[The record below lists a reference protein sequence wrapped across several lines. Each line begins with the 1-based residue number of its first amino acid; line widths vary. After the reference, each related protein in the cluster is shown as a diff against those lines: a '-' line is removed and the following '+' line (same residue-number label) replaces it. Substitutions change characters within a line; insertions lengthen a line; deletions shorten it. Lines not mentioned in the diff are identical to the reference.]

1 MKKTKIIALLLA
13 VSMTIAS
20 VSCSSKGNTIDT
32 ENEEVTTTESNL
44 IDVDY
49 DELEYSEKVS
59 EITTTVV
66 SEVSATVET
75 TTSETPTNNDGGGG
89 GGGGGNAPV
98 VTEKEHIVSDKL
110 YDYLGDLNYKNLDEY
125 PLIDGTINISLVTV
139 VQKTKDGRFMQL
151 PTMYRNMNAKS
162 AMDAFYFQVGD
173 GEPVYSSYSNGNVFF
188 GTKEQIGE
196 PIAPNANPI
205 TFVGIPIR
213 LNCLDYQMDNPPC
226 YMYIETT
233 LKEDTSL
240 YLDEIDNCFIKAVYC
255 NSYDADADC
264 RVYFHNNLHVGL
276 DKNAVE
282 NIFMKDLNH
291 FEKDGLLIYRTPNNT
306 LCIKFD
312 SNDIVTDILL
322 VENNIDY
329 NIEW

>member
-1 MKKTKIIALLLA
+1 MKKTKLIALLLA

-20 VSCSSKGNTIDT
+20 VSCSSKSNTINTD
-32 ENEEVTTTESNL
+32 NEEVLITESNL

-49 DELEYSEKVS
+49 DELAYSKKVS

-66 SEVSATVET
+66 SDVT
-75 TTSETPTNNDGGGG
+75 TPIETSEAPTGNGGGGG

-110 YDYLGDLNYKNLDEY
+110 FDYLGDLSYKNLDDY
-125 PLIDGTINISLVTV
+125 PLIDGSINISLVTV
-139 VQKTKDGRFMQL
+139 IQKTKDGRFFQL
-151 PTMYRNMNAKS
+151 PNIYRNQNAKS
-162 AMDAFYFQVGD
+162 AIEALYFKVGE
-173 GEPVYSSYSNGNVFF
+173 GEPIYSSYSNGNVIF

-205 TFVGIPIR
+205 TFIGIPIR

-240 YLDEIDNCFIKAVYC
+240 YFDEIDKCFVKAIYC
-255 NSYDADADC
+255 NSYDENADC
-264 RVYFHNNLHVGL
+264 RMFFHNNIHVGL
-276 DKNAVE
+276 SKNAVTD
-282 NIFMKDLNH
+282 IFMKDLNH

-306 LCIKFD
+306 LCIKCD

-329 NIEW
+329 NTEW